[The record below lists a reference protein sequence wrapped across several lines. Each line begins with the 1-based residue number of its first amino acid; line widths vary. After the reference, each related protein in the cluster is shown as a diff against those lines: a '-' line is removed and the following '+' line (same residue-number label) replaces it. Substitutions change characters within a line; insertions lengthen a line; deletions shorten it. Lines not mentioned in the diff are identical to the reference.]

1 LRSKKIFNSIAW
13 IYDLTA
19 ANIRKT
25 FTPSI
30 RALVHEIDLGGKT
43 VLDVGTG
50 TGVWADMIRGCG
62 AVVSG
67 IDFSE
72 KMLAKARKRYGGD
85 ICFMEADANNLADLG
100 DDSFD
105 IVTASFVLHGMTRD
119 KREPVLLEMR
129 RVSKG
134 IVAIHDYDKGAPL
147 FSLFLEWLEKSD
159 YYNFTEHF
167 YEEFCH
173 FFIDCIKVPVSKGTA
188 LYIGGKPMG
197 ASLNNS

>member
-1 LRSKKIFNSIAW
+1 LSR
-13 IYDLTA
+13 D
-19 ANIRKT
+19 
-25 FTPSI
+25 
-30 RALVHEIDLGGKT
+30 IDLSGKS

-50 TGVWADMIRGCG
+50 TGVWADMIRGYG

-67 IDFSE
+67 IDVSD
-72 KMLAKARKRYGGD
+72 KMLAKAIKRYGRD
-85 ICFMEADANNLADLG
+85 ISFMEADASSLTHLE

-129 RVSKG
+129 RVSRG
-134 IVAIHDYDKGAPL
+134 IIAIHDYDKGAPL

-167 YEEFCH
+167 LEEFRD
-173 FFIDCIKVPVSKGTA
+173 FFIDCKKVPVGKGTA
-188 LYIGGKPMG
+188 LYIGHKP
-197 ASLNNS
+197 